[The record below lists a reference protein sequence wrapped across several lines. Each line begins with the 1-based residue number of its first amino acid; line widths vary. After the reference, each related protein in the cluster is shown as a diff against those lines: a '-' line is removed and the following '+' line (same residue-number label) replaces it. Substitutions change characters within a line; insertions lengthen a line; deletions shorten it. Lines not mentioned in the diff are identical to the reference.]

1 MSYGLES
8 LETRQLEGIVNIL
21 NHCTDSFLYVFDF
34 SKDTYFIS
42 PFARNLFNFPEEKL
56 ENATHELMKIVYP
69 DDQASLRAEIDLL
82 KSGKK
87 TEHNLDYR
95 WLNKNG
101 KPVWIRCRGRK
112 IDAPPATGHF
122 PRVASVDE
130 RTDRMH
136 IRRPVCWKSAELFRR
151 GIADGAHRD
160 QLPVFNRQGFRLAFR
175 NRHGRCQPEI
185 DQHRRTVVP
194 REDVGRLDV
203 AMNETMTM
211 QFLRRRHDLPE
222 ELRDLAV

>member
-21 NHCTDSFLYVFDF
+21 NHCTDSFLYVFDL

-87 TEHNLDYR
+87 TELFPITETAVR
-95 WLNKNG
+95 VRSILFG
-101 KPVWIRCRGRK
+101 STERFRIISFRCIRH
-112 IDAPPATGHF
+112 TGSF
-122 PRVASVDE
+122 
-130 RTDRMH
+130 
-136 IRRPVCWKSAELFRR
+136 F
-151 GIADGAHRD
+151 HR
-160 QLPVFNRQGFRLAFR
+160 
-175 NRHGRCQPEI
+175 
-185 DQHRRTVVP
+185 
-194 REDVGRLDV
+194 
-203 AMNETMTM
+203 
-211 QFLRRRHDLPE
+211 
-222 ELRDLAV
+222 